1 MVILSML
8 CLILSILVIRQES
21 REKYIAAAFLKGLA
35 SLSFVMVGLMA
46 GNGGQTTRLIVLGL
60 IFGCIADILLNLRS
74 VFQSKGQMIFLLGIL
89 GFLSGHII
97 YLAAILPM
105 AENVI
110 LCISIGIILT
120 AVLMAWIFTKITANK
135 AFKIFGV
142 IYIAVIVILNCAAVS
157 SFIALQSPFTGL
169 FCTGTFLFLISD
181 IVLILNTFGKESRLT
196 FRYINLIL
204 YYSGQLLI
212 AWSLLLAV

>member
-89 GFLSGHII
+89 VFLSGHII

-157 SFIALQSPFTGL
+157 SFIALQSLG
-169 FCTGTFLFLISD
+169 
-181 IVLILNTFGKESRLT
+181 
-196 FRYINLIL
+196 
-204 YYSGQLLI
+204 
-212 AWSLLLAV
+212 